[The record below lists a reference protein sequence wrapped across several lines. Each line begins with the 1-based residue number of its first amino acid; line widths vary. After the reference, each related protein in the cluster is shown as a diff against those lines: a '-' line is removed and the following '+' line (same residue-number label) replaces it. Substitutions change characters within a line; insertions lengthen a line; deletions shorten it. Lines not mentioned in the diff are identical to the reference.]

1 MDDTNHKGC
10 SLEAFAT
17 AIAGNWIN
25 PATNHKYFFSPDPG
39 ELSKGEVSVKQRGIE
54 TAIPLRISLCS
65 DENGISVIVENSI
78 YPVVLLEEP
87 EKMLLIEVAPIGQ
100 IRLLKIS

>member
-1 MDDTNHKGC
+1 MDDTNHKED
-10 SLEAFAT
+10 SLEAFAS

-25 PATNHKYFFSPDPG
+25 PATNNKYFFSPDPG
-39 ELSKGEVSVKQRGIE
+39 EMSKGEVSVKQRGIE

-65 DENGISVIVENSI
+65 DKNGISVIVENSI